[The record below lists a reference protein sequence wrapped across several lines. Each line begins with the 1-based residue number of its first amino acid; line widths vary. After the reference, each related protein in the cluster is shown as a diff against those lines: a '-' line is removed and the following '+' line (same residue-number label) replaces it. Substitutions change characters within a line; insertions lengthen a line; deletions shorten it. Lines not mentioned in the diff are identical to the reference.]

1 MSHENTMTEV
11 PEYFLEK
18 EYTVKPKPED
28 LHEIFIIVYKMEVPN
43 WRAETDDDTR
53 YIFFTNL
60 EKAYKRFKM
69 FVNGKALLKRVY
81 TDNEKLYE
89 LAQKNDNI
97 TVISTPEDKG
107 DISATEDNG
116 SIKRTTLEEEALNKE
131 IDEVLKQVNS
141 GASGGNIT
149 V

>member
-1 MSHENTMTEV
+1 MSHGLTHTEV

-18 EYTVKPKPED
+18 EYTEKPKPED
-28 LHEIFIIVYKMEVPN
+28 LHEIFIIIYVMEVPN
-43 WRAETDDDTR
+43 YRQETDDDTR

-69 FVNGKALLKRVY
+69 FVNGKAMLKRVY

-89 LAQKNDNI
+89 VAQKNDNI
-97 TVISTPEDKG
+97 TVIAAPEEG
-107 DISATEDNG
+107 DVSASEESVDNG
-116 SIKRTTLEEEALNKE
+116 SIKRSTLEQEALDKE
-131 IDEVLKQVNS
+131 IDEVINQVKL
-141 GASGGNIT
+141 GNLT

>member
-43 WRAETDDDTR
+43 WRTETDDDTR

-60 EKAYKRFKM
+60 EKANCNYKKTLISSKIGIM
-69 FVNGKALLKRVY
+69 FNL
-81 TDNEKLYE
+81 T
-89 LAQKNDNI
+89 
-97 TVISTPEDKG
+97 
-107 DISATEDNG
+107 
-116 SIKRTTLEEEALNKE
+116 IK
-131 IDEVLKQVNS
+131 
-141 GASGGNIT
+141 
-149 V
+149 